1 MPISLT
7 EVPMEFDLDFWH
19 REPAS
24 RWLVKRADEQV
35 HAGTILAF
43 NDAGVVIR
51 TDAGAIRLQPRE
63 VDWIRP
69 LIEVEVDGWTVM
81 AGFQAEDTTFDTWWR
96 SSEFLVRINYSAPS
110 GFSDLLHVVSQHD
123 LSTIRAPSSAALA
136 RVRSQIHRILIERRG
151 QSVPSIAHLQ

>member
-1 MPISLT
+1 
-7 EVPMEFDLDFWH
+7 MEFDLDTWH

-35 HAGTILAF
+35 HAGTIHAF
-43 NDAGVVIR
+43 NDVGVVVHAASGTIS
-51 TDAGAIRLQPRE
+51 LEPRD

-69 LIEVEVDGWTVM
+69 LIEVVADDWTVL

-96 SSEFLVRINYSAPS
+96 NGEVLVRINYSAPT
-110 GFSDLLHVVSQHD
+110 GFSDLLQVVSPHD
-123 LSTIRAPSSAALA
+123 LAAIRAPSSAALA
-136 RVRSQIHRILIERRG
+136 QVRSQLHRLLIERRC